1 MKIIVLYEACNA
13 MSESIQ
19 IVLFTSV
26 SGITDR
32 HVRVS
37 AVEGMEIIH
46 MQRIGGS
53 ITHTLMESY
62 SPKWTGYWYWSGN
75 YIRSWIVRSS
85 YAPLSCAW
93 KWRHCLSLSSCHV
106 HQVVFP
112 MIHIF
117 WIVQAMTSLDVL
129 PLLSFSCQH
138 PPFRVSSICTSAF
151 STFFGVISWY
161 VTGAESRSSCLVTE
175 PQTNPNWIILGNKI
189 A

>member
-1 MKIIVLYEACNA
+1 
-13 MSESIQ
+13 
-19 IVLFTSV
+19 
-26 SGITDR
+26 
-32 HVRVS
+32 
-37 AVEGMEIIH
+37 
-46 MQRIGGS
+46 
-53 ITHTLMESY
+53 MESY

-106 HQVVFP
+106 HQVFFP

-138 PPFRVSSICTSAF
+138 PPFSIIYLHECLF
-151 STFFGVISWY
+151 HFLRGWY
-161 VTGAESRSSCLVTE
+161 PDMWPERNHAVPVWWRSPRRTRTGSFWGIKSPKYGGKSRLSLEV
-175 PQTNPNWIILGNKI
+175 
-189 A
+189 